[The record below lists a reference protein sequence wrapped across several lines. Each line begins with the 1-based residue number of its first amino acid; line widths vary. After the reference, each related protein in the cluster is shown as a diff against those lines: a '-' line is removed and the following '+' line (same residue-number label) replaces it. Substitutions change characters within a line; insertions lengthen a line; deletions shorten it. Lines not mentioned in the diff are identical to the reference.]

1 VSVRGG
7 VRPPLRQG
15 ERGAVAVTAAIML
28 PVLLAFFA
36 VAFNMGL
43 LMDSRSELQNGSDS
57 AALAGAR
64 SLDGTAA
71 GLLGARRAAYAY
83 SMRHVAFDQAI
94 TIDAFDR
101 DLTFGRWHLRADECI
116 FGSGGD
122 CFEPLAVSEPR
133 KITAVRILN
142 GRDGGTHNGPLNLL
156 FGAFLR
162 RATAT
167 VRSAAVAVG
176 GGAAAPACALPF
188 AVAECSLVDGA
199 GAMKCGTGPQRMVFT
214 NAGVDA
220 VGFANLYYPDDNQAP
235 SGTFVA
241 DTIRNRLCN
250 PTNFRIGPAKLQN
263 GNDFDKALEAL
274 RGVDDK
280 GNPVG
285 TCLIGQTMA
294 MPVTEAGCPTNPI
307 FQGVTDVVGF
317 VEATLT
323 AVTDNKGD
331 GLVCPGNPAPTIAGK
346 PKNALILDISCAAP
360 SPPGEWGGGRAYN
373 VASVRTRLVQ

>member
-1 VSVRGG
+1 M
-7 VRPPLRQG
+7 
-15 ERGAVAVTAAIML
+15 AVTAAILL

-43 LMDSRSELQNGSDS
+43 LMDSRSQLQNGSDA

-71 GLLGARRAAYAY
+71 GLLSARRSAYAY
-83 SMRHVAFDQAI
+83 SMSHVAFDQAI

-101 DLTFGRWHLRADECI
+101 DLTFGRWHLRTDECT

-122 CFEPLAVSEPR
+122 CFEPLAVTEPR

-162 RATAT
+162 QSTAT

-176 GGAAAPACALPF
+176 AGAAAPACALPF
-188 AVAECSLVDGA
+188 AVAECSLIDGA
-199 GAMKCGTGPQRMVFT
+199 GAMKCGAGPQRMVFT

-220 VGFANLYYPDDNQAP
+220 VGFANLYYPDDTQAP

-241 DTIRNRLCN
+241 DTIRDRLCN

-263 GNDFDKALEAL
+263 GNDFDKALDVL
-274 RGVDDK
+274 RGVDNK
-280 GNPVG
+280 GNPAG
-285 TCLIGQTMA
+285 SCLIGQTMA

-307 FQGVTDVVGF
+307 FQGVTEVVGF
-317 VEATLT
+317 VQAKLT

-331 GLVCPGNPAPTIAGK
+331 VLVCPGDPAPPVAGK
-346 PKNALILDISCAAP
+346 PKNALIIEISCAAP

-373 VASVRTRLVQ
+373 AAGVRTRLVQ